1 MSQFIKSSEI
11 LDLDLLEKR
20 KANPCQKYG
29 GCPYSILPAH
39 WFCPHC
45 MEDLSIDA
53 EHPVNRY
60 KKRSMEE
67 MYGILTRA
75 KKIASTSIRTE
86 DDGY

>member
-1 MSQFIKSSEI
+1 MSQFVKSSEI

-29 GCPYSILPAH
+29 GCPYTILPAH

-45 MEDLSIDA
+45 MEDLAIDA
-53 EHPVNRY
+53 ENPQYRY
-60 KKRSMEE
+60 RERSMDE
-67 MYGILTRA
+67 MRGILARA
-75 KKIASTSIRTE
+75 KKIASTSITIE